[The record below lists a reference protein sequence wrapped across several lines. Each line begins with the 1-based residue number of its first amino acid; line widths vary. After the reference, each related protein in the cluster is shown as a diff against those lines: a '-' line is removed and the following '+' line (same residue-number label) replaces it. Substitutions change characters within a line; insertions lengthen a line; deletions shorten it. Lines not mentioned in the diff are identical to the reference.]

1 MRSVAEIRKTFCLQ
15 TLHHDCGAACIN
27 SILGYFNLG
36 KIDALEF
43 IKNKEGINLLSLKN
57 ILVAQ
62 GIEVGAYEC
71 KQLPK
76 QNELAMIVVK
86 NQGENHAVL
95 LYPHQKRDGEV
106 EYVLVG
112 NPASGVYWQEKE
124 GFIWEGIMMTFK
136 YRNTFSSLRPI
147 LLDVFAS
154 QYQTYKKHVLNFN
167 VVIFWGLVV
176 NILTILLPIIFQS
189 ALDYFKLN
197 RDLESIS
204 RYVLLICFILF
215 IRAGISYLRK
225 NLIAD
230 FARNYYSE
238 NIKTWF
244 NDLAN
249 SRSSFWATLNHGD
262 FNKLLK
268 EQHQLQQLNLLS
280 LIEIISDVL
289 QLILFIGLT
298 FYYSVF
304 VGGLLLLF
312 VLINQAYIFYHAEVL
327 GQEQE
332 NLKTAQA
339 HAEQSFMA
347 CCSQFDALKA
357 DGFDISLNTPVL
369 KHFNRLYERIRNYG
383 LFQNRLQLVNDMIS
397 NFIYVFGLFIILY
410 QYCQQTI
417 TLAQMLTLIGLV
429 YYSLPIIVKVTNSI
443 KFYYEQ
449 VPNFGKQKIIKQ
461 IGKIEKDKIK
471 VFNSCRII
479 NGRHLY
485 LTHPINIEIN
495 EGDFIL
501 LKGGN
506 GVGKSSLLNLIAG
519 NLTLSTGS
527 LIINDEIVQND
538 YTICGLSLLKQD
550 VPIFDG
556 TLQYN
561 ITLNNGLAHDFET
574 FIALFSLGNF
584 LKQFEHQEQTNLSY
598 SQENLSGGQ
607 KKILGLARALYQ
619 KPKLL
624 LLDEPELGL
633 DKNNLKWLIAI
644 LPLINQR
651 TTIVVCS
658 HSELYDEMVNKEI
671 ELS

>member
-1 MRSVAEIRKTFCLQ
+1 
-15 TLHHDCGAACIN
+15 
-27 SILGYFNLG
+27 
-36 KIDALEF
+36 
-43 IKNKEGINLLSLKN
+43 
-57 ILVAQ
+57 
-62 GIEVGAYEC
+62 
-71 KQLPK
+71 
-76 QNELAMIVVK
+76 
-86 NQGENHAVL
+86 
-95 LYPHQKRDGEV
+95 
-106 EYVLVG
+106 
-112 NPASGVYWQEKE
+112 
-124 GFIWEGIMMTFK
+124 
-136 YRNTFSSLRPI
+136 
-147 LLDVFAS
+147 
-154 QYQTYKKHVLNFN
+154 
-167 VVIFWGLVV
+167 
-176 NILTILLPIIFQS
+176 
-189 ALDYFKLN
+189 
-197 RDLESIS
+197 
-204 RYVLLICFILF
+204 
-215 IRAGISYLRK
+215 
-225 NLIAD
+225 
-230 FARNYYSE
+230 
-238 NIKTWF
+238 
-244 NDLAN
+244 
-249 SRSSFWATLNHGD
+249 
-262 FNKLLK
+262 
-268 EQHQLQQLNLLS
+268 
-280 LIEIISDVL
+280 
-289 QLILFIGLT
+289 
-298 FYYSVF
+298 
-304 VGGLLLLF
+304 
-312 VLINQAYIFYHAEVL
+312 
-327 GQEQE
+327 
-332 NLKTAQA
+332 
-339 HAEQSFMA
+339 
-347 CCSQFDALKA
+347 
-357 DGFDISLNTPVL
+357 
-369 KHFNRLYERIRNYG
+369 
-383 LFQNRLQLVNDMIS
+383 
-397 NFIYVFGLFIILY
+397 
-410 QYCQQTI
+410 
-417 TLAQMLTLIGLV
+417 MLTLIGLV